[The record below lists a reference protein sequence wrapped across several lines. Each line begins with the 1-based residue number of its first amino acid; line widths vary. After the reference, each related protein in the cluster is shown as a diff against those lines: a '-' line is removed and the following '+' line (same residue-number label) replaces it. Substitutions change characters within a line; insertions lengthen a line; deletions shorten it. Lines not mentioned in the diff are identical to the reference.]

1 MFSWLKTADRRDS
14 CYPEAPDGMTL
25 YSIGDIHGRSDLLA
39 QAHSL
44 IDRDVLERGAKDRS
58 VEVYIGD
65 YVDRGPDSKG
75 VLDLL
80 IARSRAARIVALRG
94 NHEIAMESF
103 LRGLVPFEDWRAL
116 GGLETILSYGVDAR
130 SLLERGDIQPQ
141 DLAMK
146 MPVSHFRFF
155 STLNVVWRVGQYCFV
170 HAGLR
175 PGIAIEHQSTDD
187 LAWIREDFLNF
198 AGDFGAIVVHG
209 HSPVEEV
216 DFLPNR
222 INIDTGAY
230 ATNRLS
236 VIRIDGDGVSVLNHS
251 SK

>member
-1 MFSWLKTADRRDS
+1 MFSWLKNNDRREFR
-14 CYPEAPDGMTL
+14 YPLVPDGQTL
-25 YSIGDIHGRSDLLA
+25 YAIGDIHGRSDLLVE
-39 QAHSL
+39 AHSL
-44 IDRDVLERGAKDRS
+44 IDRDVLRRGVKDRS
-58 VEVYIGD
+58 LEIYIGD

-103 LRGLVPFEDWRAL
+103 LRLVPFEDWRAL

-155 STLNVVWRVGQYCFV
+155 STLNVIWRVGQYCFV

-175 PGIAIEHQSTDD
+175 PGIAIERQSADD
-187 LAWIREDFLNF
+187 LVWIRGDFLNF

-251 SK
+251 PK